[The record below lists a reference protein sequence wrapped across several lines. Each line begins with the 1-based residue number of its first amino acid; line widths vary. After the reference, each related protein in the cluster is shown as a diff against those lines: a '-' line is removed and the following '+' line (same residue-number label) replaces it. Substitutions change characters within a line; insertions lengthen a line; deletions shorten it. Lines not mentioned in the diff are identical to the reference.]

1 MNDRTATELINKS
14 LSGELSPS
22 DQRALDEFLSEH
34 PESRAF
40 AKLSS
45 LIQKVAV
52 DHANP
57 DVATSDSSIRLS
69 EVSKERMRR
78 SVREAAAKSWMSSPA
93 ALVAETATAYFDR
106 SQTANSSALPVE
118 ETRQAIARFTLIRKI
133 GAGGLGTVWLA
144 RDEKLRRN
152 VAIKEMNSNAAESPK
167 LWKRFQREAE
177 ITGHLE
183 HPNVVPL
190 YLSGINSETGLP
202 FYAMRFLGKQT
213 LAEAIHEYHV
223 RRRNANDN
231 TIQLHRLLNA
241 FLDVCQAIAY
251 AHSRGVIHRDLK
263 PENVALD
270 NFGQVLVLDWGLA
283 KLETDGELATR
294 LALSGGP
301 DEIPAGYSLDGDVLG
316 TPLYMSPEQAAG
328 DMELLD
334 ERTDVYGLG
343 SILFA
348 ILTGVAPHE
357 KSSKSQSGRTTVK
370 ELLDTIASSNPPK
383 PRDYNPDVSRELEAI
398 CLQAMSTE
406 RFARHSSAEEL
417 AKEVE
422 SWIAG
427 THQRQA
433 KYDAMRLT
441 GRDLKS
447 RLCVQIRQLAVT
459 AQFMVELP
467 PVQHLMAHVDGERE
481 EFSTSR
487 ERLATILLALARTKN
502 TLTGLSYAQIS
513 DERIDELV
521 RIERSLHDVSNI
533 RGLPAS
539 RLRHG
544 ATNMF
549 HKIVMQQ
556 FPGECCIDF
565 DFTVAGTVR
574 IVAGVPVFDSR
585 TEEPFGLILAEAEIG
600 GLVRPE
606 LSATESSDWIYLID
620 DKDRI
625 LFSSRPGYQRG
636 EQNAGSLIS
645 RWKEIATTLAD
656 ATEYFEAD
664 REFYATRLSFPQ
676 NLNSIRIVLQVAE
689 S

>member
-1 MNDRTATELINKS
+1 MNEQIAGELITKS
-14 LSGELSPS
+14 LAGALNAD
-22 DQRALDEFLSEH
+22 DQHELDEYLQAN

-40 AKLSS
+40 AQWSS
-45 LIQKVAV
+45 VIQQAV
-52 DHANP
+52 VDISQP
-57 DVATSDSSIRLS
+57 DSAADDDSIRLS
-69 EVSKERMRR
+69 ELSKERMRR
-78 SVREAAAKSWMSSPA
+78 TVREAAASAWLSSPA
-93 ALVAETATAYFDR
+93 ALVAETATAYYE
-106 SQTANSSALPVE
+106 SNEAEAPEVPE

-144 RDEKLRRN
+144 RDERLRRN
-152 VAIKEMNSNAAESPK
+152 VAIKEMNPQAADSSK
-167 LWKRFQREAE
+167 LSKRFQREAE

-190 YLSGINSETGLP
+190 YLSGINAQTGLP

-213 LAEAIHEYHV
+213 LAEAIQEYHA
-223 RRRNANDN
+223 RRHHAADAP
-231 TIQLHRLLNA
+231 IHLHRLLNA

-301 DEIPAGYSLDGDVLG
+301 ESISAAHSLDGDVLG

-328 DMELLD
+328 DMDMLD

-343 SILFA
+343 TILFA

-357 KSSKSQSGRTTVK
+357 NSSKSHSGRAVK
-370 ELLDTIASSNPPK
+370 EFLNAIATAETPLPREHNPEVP
-383 PRDYNPDVSRELEAI
+383 RELEAI
-398 CLQAMSTE
+398 CLRAMSKS
-406 RFARHSSAEEL
+406 RFARHGSAEEL

-433 KYDAMRLT
+433 RYDAMRMT

-467 PVQHLMAHVDGERE
+467 PIQHLLDHVDASRE
-481 EFSTSR
+481 KFAEWR
-487 ERLATILLALARTKN
+487 ERLSTILLALAKTKN
-502 TLTGLSYAQIS
+502 TLTGLSYAQVT
-513 DERIDELV
+513 DERLNELV
-521 RIERSLHDVSNI
+521 RIERSLQDVSNV

-544 ATNMF
+544 VTNMF

-556 FPGECCIDF
+556 FPGEFCIDL
-565 DFTVAGTVR
+565 DSTVAGSVR
-574 IVAGVPVFDSR
+574 VVAGVPVFDAR
-585 TEEPFGLILAEAEIG
+585 TEEPFGLVLAEAEIG
-600 GLVRPE
+600 NLVRPE
-606 LSATESSDWIYLID
+606 LTDAETGDWIYLID
-620 DKDRI
+620 DQERI
-625 LFSSRPGYQRG
+625 LFSSRPGDTRSQHI
-636 EQNAGSLIS
+636 AADAIS
-645 RWKEIATTLAD
+645 RWPEISAALED
-656 ATEYFEAD
+656 ASEYFEAD
-664 REFYATRLSFPQ
+664 REYYATRLTFPQ

-689 S
+689 